1 MFICL
6 YTYVY
11 LCLHIYYIYTYIYV
25 YTFHFHLYRHP
36 YSEVIEVKRNSGVLI
51 KQSSFVS
58 RDYELGDLIAEEV
71 QINPFIT
78 ALHILIVD
86 DSRLNRKMVSKFLK
100 GDDYLCDEAEDG
112 LEAIRMVKENF
123 DKFERSEIRK
133 PYHAILMDYTVRGS
147 QDMVMWIL
155 ICILISIVVCVC
167 V

>member
-1 MFICL
+1 
-6 YTYVY
+6 
-11 LCLHIYYIYTYIYV
+11 
-25 YTFHFHLYRHP
+25 
-36 YSEVIEVKRNSGVLI
+36 VIEVKRNSGVLV

-58 RDYELGDLIAEEV
+58 RDYELGDLVAEEV

-123 DKFERSEIRK
+123 DKFERGEIRK
-133 PYHAILMDYTVRGS
+133 PYHAILMDYTVRG
-147 QDMVMWIL
+147 
-155 ICILISIVVCVC
+155 C
-167 V
+167 